1 MSIVIGALSTALQV
15 SLSINRDSSQKK
27 SKKHRR
33 HKVFNL
39 CVKWK
44 GVNSMT
50 LLFATLLASVG
61 IPERDSK
68 MC

>member
-1 MSIVIGALSTALQV
+1 MSIVIGALSTALNV
-15 SLSINRDSSQKK
+15 SLSINRNSSQKK
-27 SKKHRR
+27 SKKHRQR
-33 HKVFNL
+33 KAFNL

-44 GVNSMT
+44 GVKSMT